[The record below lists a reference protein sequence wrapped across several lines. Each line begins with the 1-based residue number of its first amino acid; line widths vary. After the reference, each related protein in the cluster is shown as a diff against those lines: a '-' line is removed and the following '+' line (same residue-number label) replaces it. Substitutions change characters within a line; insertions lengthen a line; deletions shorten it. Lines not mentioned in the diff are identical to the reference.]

1 MTYSELAEII
11 ANGENSGV
19 EFKRDDLHPAKVAKE
34 LVAFA
39 NFRGGMVLLGVEDSG
54 QISGLTRP
62 NCEEWVMDT
71 VIGRYITPS
80 FIPYYEQIQTPQGTV
95 AVVRAEQGISK
106 PYAVRDQ
113 DKETIYIR
121 VGSTSRIA
129 DRDQILRMSQE
140 SGYYHFE
147 IAPIP
152 GTTPED
158 LDAELFLQFY
168 KKNFFEELK
177 SDDVGLI
184 FQKMKQLDLAALS
197 SAGKLVCT
205 VAGMILFGKNPGTY
219 LPQSGFRV
227 VIYKGDD
234 ISLDS
239 ISDKRFSLPFARLI
253 NGSNIIKNGLADRV
267 VSHLGEYLS
276 EETILPD
283 GLTRR
288 RVWMY
293 PEEILRE
300 LIVNAV
306 IHRDYTR
313 KGMNEIR
320 IFSDRIEFESQGRL
334 PNTLTVE
341 KILAGQKYPRN
352 PILVQFGQYFEL
364 MEHKGLG
371 IRKVVLPALQK
382 AGFPAPEFIDAED
395 SFTVI
400 VRRK

>member
-197 SAGKLVCT
+197 SAGQLVCT

-276 EETILPD
+276 EETILQD

>member
-19 EFKRDDLHPAKVAKE
+19 EFKRDDLHPAKVAKA

-177 SDDVGLI
+177 SDDIGLI

-253 NGSNIIKNGLADRV
+253 SGSNIIKNGLADRV

-276 EETILPD
+276 EETILQD